1 MTGAG
6 SIHPH
11 PTIVGWGFLLGNDKG
26 VSGKIG
32 NGITYVFVL

>member
-11 PTIVGWGFLLGNDKG
+11 PTIVGWGFLLGNDKTDE
-26 VSGKIG
+26 
-32 NGITYVFVL
+32 GISA